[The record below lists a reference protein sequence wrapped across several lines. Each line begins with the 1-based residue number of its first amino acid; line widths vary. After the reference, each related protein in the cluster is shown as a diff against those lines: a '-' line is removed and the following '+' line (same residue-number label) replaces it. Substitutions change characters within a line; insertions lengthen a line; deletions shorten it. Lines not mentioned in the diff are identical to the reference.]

1 MDLLLEMSTQ
11 IPNSEFRI
19 PNSNQTNT
27 LPERRLRVFEKSY
40 GSEALDLACHAAFP
54 LTLTSDLVYCLREQ
68 FQLPCPWYTAADLLL
83 SGLCRS
89 VGYDL
94 YEMEGETRNVLL
106 RRLCDRFGESR
117 LYELEAFV
125 AAYIQHR
132 LQLEKTDRPRVL
144 GNKAEWV
151 ALACLRKDNREAIE
165 AIRAQLQCL
174 GTEGNLQERLQMAA
188 LVESYAD
195 LLAQK
200 DFRPILIDW
209 ADKVADG
216 EPIDELDAIA
226 QDAIAAGFPLELRSF
241 EVATIVFEEEE
252 EPPKPDELH
261 EFEFE
266 TVTVNDRGEIVTR
279 TQLSA
284 FCFLEP
290 LGDGIPPLEM
300 VAIPGGKFLMGSP
313 PDEPERYEDEGP
325 QHEVTVAAFFL
336 GKYPV
341 TQVQWRFVVT
351 LPQVARELNTD
362 PSGFKGDTRPVER
375 VSWQDAVEFC
385 QRLARYTGRDYRL
398 PGEAE
403 WEYACRAGTTTPFY
417 FGETLSTD
425 LANYNGNYTYGEGK
439 KGEYRQETT
448 SVDEFPPNAW
458 GLWDMHG
465 NVWEWCGD
473 DWHENYKVA
482 PNNSTIWLFSE
493 KIAKKI
499 IRGGSWYDLPWD
511 CRSAIRDRDDT
522 GSSDNGLGFRVACPR
537 AFFWQ

>member
-1 MDLLLEMSTQ
+1 MRTSQPKTKSLA
-11 IPNSEFRI
+11 
-19 PNSNQTNT
+19 
-27 LPERRLRVFEKSY
+27 ERRLRVFEKSY
-40 GSEALDLACHAAFP
+40 GAEALDLACHAAFP

-94 YEMEGETRNVLL
+94 YEMDGETRNVLL

-151 ALACLRKDNREAIE
+151 ALACLRQDNREAME
-165 AIRAQLQCL
+165 AIRAQLQRL

-216 EPIDELDAIA
+216 EPIDEVDAIA
-226 QDAIAAGFPLELRSF
+226 QEAIAAGFPLELRSF
-241 EVATIVFEEEE
+241 EVATIVFEKEEE
-252 EPPKPDELH
+252 LPKPDELH

-279 TQLSA
+279 QQLSA

-313 PDEPERYEDEGP
+313 PDEPERYEDEGV
-325 QHEVTVAAFFL
+325 QYKVTVAPFLL

-341 TQVQWRFVVT
+341 TQAQWRFVAT
-351 LPQVARELNTD
+351 LPQVERELDTD
-362 PSGFKGDTRPVER
+362 PSHFKGENRPVEC
-375 VSWQDAVEFC
+375 VSWHDSVEFC

-398 PGEAE
+398 PEEAE

-425 LANYNGNYTYGEGK
+425 LANYDGNYTYGRGE
-439 KGEYRQETT
+439 KGVYRQETT
-448 SVDEFPPNAW
+448 PVGQFPPNAF

-473 DWHENYKVA
+473 DWHENRGGLKF
-482 PNNSTIWLFSE
+482 SKTRWLFENNNIYESFC
-493 KIAKKI
+493 
-499 IRGGSWYDLPWD
+499 GGSWDVYPWF
-511 CRSAIRDRDDT
+511 CRSALRGWDVADV
-522 GSSDNGLGFRVACPR
+522 SFNYLGFRVACPR
-537 AFFWQ
+537 TFF